1 MPPPVRDSQLLK
13 GVLPMLVLAALTE
26 QESYGY
32 QLVNR
37 LHDAGLTDL
46 TTGTVYP
53 VLNRLERDGQIRSRL
68 VPSTSGP
75 ARKYYR
81 PTDDG
86 ADELTAASVAWDALD
101 RTVRTVLSAARTPH
115 DPEETR

>member
-37 LHDAGLTDL
+37 LHDAGLTDVAY
-46 TTGTVYP
+46 GTEATFE
-53 VLNRLERDGQIRSRL
+53 LL
-68 VPSTSGP
+68 VPP
-75 ARKYYR
+75 AHLDAFDAALAAATAGTRHAVR
-81 PTDDG
+81 G
-86 ADELTAASVAWDALD
+86 ATEILT
-101 RTVRTVLSAARTPH
+101 R
-115 DPEETR
+115 